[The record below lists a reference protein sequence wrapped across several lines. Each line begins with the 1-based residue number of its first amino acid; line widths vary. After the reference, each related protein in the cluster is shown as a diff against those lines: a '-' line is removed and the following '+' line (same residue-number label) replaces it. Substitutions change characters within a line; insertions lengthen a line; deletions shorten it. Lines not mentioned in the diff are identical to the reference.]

1 MIKTIRSILIWAVAA
16 AECILALNF
25 SSFAKTA
32 VAIDPDL
39 IGVTKPGPGLE
50 ITAESS
56 DVPETE
62 TAAEGSE
69 AASEGAKS
77 YESGGNAA
85 GAISD
90 VPEAAS
96 YTEEIIDGNTIYTF
110 EGKQYKAGASYGVHR
125 LTGYSPVENGSA
137 MTYSGRQARAKHTVA
152 AASDLPI
159 GTVIILKG
167 VSGPYSSD
175 YDGLYV
181 VEDRGGAM
189 IEQDKMI
196 DIFFDTYVEA
206 ARTTDAGWNYAE
218 VWIAEP
224 VE

>member
-1 MIKTIRSILIWAVAA
+1 MIKTIRSILIWAAA
-16 AECILALNF
+16 AAACILALNF
-25 SSFAKTA
+25 SSFAKAA

-39 IGVTKPGPGLE
+39 IGVTKPGPGSE

-56 DVPETE
+56 DE
-62 TAAEGSE
+62 TAAETSAE
-69 AASEGAKS
+69 TSAAASEGPKS
-77 YESGGNAA
+77 YVTGGNAA

-90 VPEAAS
+90 VPAAAS
-96 YTEEIIDGNTIYTF
+96 YTEETVDGTTVYTF
-110 EGKQYKAGASYGVHR
+110 EGKQYKAGVSYGVRR

-196 DIFFDTYVEA
+196 DIFFDTYAEA

>member
-16 AECILALNF
+16 AACILALNF
-25 SSFAKTA
+25 SSHAKTA
-32 VAIDPDL
+32 VAIDPEL

-56 DVPETE
+56 DE
-62 TAAEGSE
+62 TAAETSA
-69 AASEGAKS
+69 AASEGPKS
-77 YESGGNAA
+77 YVTGGNAA

-90 VPEAAS
+90 VPAAAS
-96 YTEEIIDGNTIYTF
+96 YTEETVDGTTVYTF
-110 EGKQYKAGASYGVHR
+110 EGKQYKAGASYGVRR

-137 MTYSGRQARAKHTVA
+137 MTYSGKQARAKHTVA

-167 VSGPYSSD
+167 TSGPYSSD

-189 IEQDKMI
+189 IEQNKMI
-196 DIFFDTYVEA
+196 DIFFDTYAEA

>member
-16 AECILALNF
+16 AACILALNF
-25 SSFAKTA
+25 SSLAKTA
-32 VAIDPDL
+32 VAIDPAL
-39 IGVTKPGPGLE
+39 IGVTKPGPGSE
-50 ITAESS
+50 ITAQSS
-56 DVPETE
+56 DE
-62 TAAEGSE
+62 TAEETPE
-69 AASEGAKS
+69 AASEGARS
-77 YESGGNAA
+77 YEPGGNAI

-90 VPEAAS
+90 VPAAAS
-96 YTEEIIDGNTIYTF
+96 YTEEIVDGTAVYTF
-110 EGKQYKAGASYGVHR
+110 EGKKYKAGDLYGVRR
-125 LTGYSPVENGSA
+125 LTGYSPMENGSA
-137 MTYSGRQARAKHTVA
+137 MTYSGKQARAKHTVA

-167 VSGPYSSD
+167 TSGPYSSD
-175 YDGLYV
+175 YNGLYV

-196 DIFFDTYVEA
+196 DIFFDTYAEA

>member
-16 AECILALNF
+16 AACILALNF
-25 SSFAKTA
+25 SSHAKTA

-50 ITAESS
+50 ITAESGAAKKEAS
-56 DVPETE
+56 E
-62 TAAEGSE
+62 TALE
-69 AASEGAKS
+69 AAVS
-77 YESGGNAA
+77 YDLSGSGT

-110 EGKQYKAGASYGVHR
+110 EGKQYKAGASYGVRR

-196 DIFFDTYVEA
+196 DIFFDTYAEA

>member
-1 MIKTIRSILIWAVAA
+1 MIKTIRSILIWAAA
-16 AECILALNF
+16 AAACILALNF
-25 SSFAKTA
+25 SSFAKAA

-39 IGVTKPGPGLE
+39 IGVTKPGPGSE
-50 ITAESS
+50 IMAESGAAKKEAS
-56 DVPETE
+56 E
-62 TAAEGSE
+62 TALE
-69 AASEGAKS
+69 A
-77 YESGGNAA
+77 
-85 GAISD
+85 
-90 VPEAAS
+90 AAS

>member
-16 AECILALNF
+16 AACILALNF
-25 SSFAKTA
+25 SSHAKTA

-39 IGVTKPGPGLE
+39 IGVTKPGPGSE
-50 ITAESS
+50 ITAESGAAKKEAS
-56 DVPETE
+56 E
-62 TAAEGSE
+62 TALEATVSYDLSGS
-69 AASEGAKS
+69 GT
-77 YESGGNAA
+77 

-196 DIFFDTYVEA
+196 DIFFDTYAEA

>member
-1 MIKTIRSILIWAVAA
+1 M
-16 AECILALNF
+16 
-25 SSFAKTA
+25 
-32 VAIDPDL
+32 
-39 IGVTKPGPGLE
+39 
-50 ITAESS
+50 
-56 DVPETE
+56 
-62 TAAEGSE
+62 E
-69 AASEGAKS
+69 AAVS
-77 YESGGNAA
+77 YDLSGSGT

-167 VSGPYSSD
+167 TSGPYSSD

-189 IEQDKMI
+189 IEQEKMI
-196 DIFFDTYVEA
+196 DIFFDTYAEA

>member
-1 MIKTIRSILIWAVAA
+1 MIKTIRSILIWAAA
-16 AECILALNF
+16 AAACILALNF
-25 SSFAKTA
+25 SSHAKTA

-39 IGVTKPGPGLE
+39 IGVTKPGPGSE
-50 ITAESS
+50 ITAESGAAKKEAS
-56 DVPETE
+56 E
-62 TAAEGSE
+62 TALEATVSYDLSGS
-69 AASEGAKS
+69 GT
-77 YESGGNAA
+77 

-189 IEQDKMI
+189 IEQDRMI
-196 DIFFDTYVEA
+196 DIFFDTYAEA

>member
-1 MIKTIRSILIWAVAA
+1 MIKTIRSILIWAAA
-16 AECILALNF
+16 AAACILALNF
-25 SSFAKTA
+25 SSFAKAA

-39 IGVTKPGPGLE
+39 IGVTKPGPGSE
-50 ITAESS
+50 ITAESGAAKKEAS
-56 DVPETE
+56 E
-62 TAAEGSE
+62 TALEATVSYDLSGS
-69 AASEGAKS
+69 GT
-77 YESGGNAA
+77 

-189 IEQDKMI
+189 IEQDRMI
-196 DIFFDTYVEA
+196 DIFFDTYAEA

>member
-16 AECILALNF
+16 AACILALNF
-25 SSFAKTA
+25 SSLAKTA

-39 IGVTKPGPGLE
+39 IGVTKPGPGSE
-50 ITAESS
+50 ITAE
-56 DVPETE
+56 
-62 TAAEGSE
+62 GSE
-69 AASEGAKS
+69 VTEAEISAEASEGAKS
-77 YESGGNAA
+77 YEPGGNAS

-90 VPEAAS
+90 VPAAAS
-96 YTEEIIDGNTIYTF
+96 YTEEIVDGTTVYTF
-110 EGKQYKAGASYGVHR
+110 EGKQYKAGASYGVRR

-137 MTYSGRQARAKHTVA
+137 MTYSGKQARARHTVA

-167 VSGPYSSD
+167 TSGPYSSD

-189 IEQDKMI
+189 IEQEKMI
-196 DIFFDTYVEA
+196 DIFFDTYAEA

>member
-16 AECILALNF
+16 AACILALNF
-25 SSFAKTA
+25 SSHAKTA

-39 IGVTKPGPGLE
+39 IGVTKPGPGSE

-56 DVPETE
+56 DAPETE
-62 TAAEGSE
+62 TAAERSV
-69 AASEGAKS
+69 AASEGAKP

-90 VPEAAS
+90 VPAAAS
-96 YTEEIIDGNTIYTF
+96 YTEETVDGTTVYTF
-110 EGKQYKAGASYGVHR
+110 EGKQYKAGASYGVRR

-137 MTYSGRQARAKHTVA
+137 MTYSGKQARSKHTVA

-167 VSGPYSSD
+167 TSGPYSSD

-189 IEQDKMI
+189 IEQDRMI
-196 DIFFDTYVEA
+196 DIFFDTYAEA
-206 ARTTDAGWNYAE
+206 ARTTDSGWNYAE